1 VIGLRVVPEGG
12 HDNELGTALEDLRR
26 YQRMFERGS
35 IGQLT
40 MDIPGM
46 RIDAVNQ
53 AFCTMTGYT
62 REELLGGDYDR
73 LFRHGGPWDPLPTAR
88 LLRGEI
94 DSYAIE
100 REMPHKD
107 GQLIPAL
114 STVSARR
121 CTHGDVQ
128 QLTVLTQELTSQR
141 AAEDAR
147 RDSEMILGAAIASSA
162 VSVTT
167 FDRDLHFT
175 FLAGGAMARAGRRI
189 TDFLGR
195 DVRDVTSHAPSLA
208 ALEKALAGVESS
220 TRSEYGGK
228 TYSTVH
234 APLRDIGGEITSVI
248 SIASDITAEVTAE
261 AAGAH
266 DRALL
271 DTVLMAVPMLAATF
285 DIDGRIL
292 DGAGRLFEG
301 GVLQGLMG
309 RRLDA
314 GGANVI
320 GAELVDRAIG
330 GEEINTTIE
339 HGGSFYQVLCTPNR
353 GHDGEPLG
361 ALAVVTDVTELHRS
375 AADALFRASHDEL
388 TGLPIRSALVE
399 HLDRLLGP
407 LGQPCTLLLLD
418 LDDLQV
424 VNDSL
429 GHEVGD
435 TVLLEVAAG
444 LTAAFPSLMV
454 ARHGGDEFAVVV
466 PGRSGDSH
474 AHEVV
479 ARICQALTPVVRL
492 DGHPLTITASIG
504 IAFGQPGGSTASLF
518 RNADSALYQAKH
530 DGRGQNR
537 IYDADSRQRLHQ
549 RLSTEG
555 GLRAALVGGTLHLA
569 YQPIVSLIDRRI
581 LGAEALLRW
590 DDPVRGPISPVE
602 FIPIA
607 EATGLIVPIGDWV
620 MNRACEDAAQL
631 HRDNDFHMSVN
642 VSTRQLVSGD
652 FSAWL
657 DGVLAATGL
666 PATALTVEV
675 TESAVL
681 HDLNTVQAAFGRLR
695 SHGVRIAI
703 DDFGTGFSSLARLQ
717 RLPVDIIKLDR
728 EFVRDIGDQPGA
740 RTMATAI
747 FELSKAIGAS
757 IVAEGVE
764 TEAQAATLRDI
775 GYESAQGFLFARPMP
790 LAELHELLN
799 AGRRAGASA
808 RRPHS

>member
-1 VIGLRVVPEGG
+1 VSGLRVVPGNG
-12 HDNELGTALEDLRR
+12 RDELGTAREELRR

-35 IGQLT
+35 IGQLS
-40 MDIPGM
+40 MNIPGM
-46 RIDAVNQ
+46 RICAVNR

-62 REELLGGDYDR
+62 RKELLGGDSDR
-73 LFRHGGPWDPLPTAR
+73 LFRHGGPWDFLPTDR

-100 REMPHKD
+100 REIPRK
-107 GQLIPAL
+107 GGRLVPAL
-114 STVSARR
+114 TTVSARR
-121 CTHGDVQ
+121 CPNGNVE
-128 QLTVLTQELTSQR
+128 QLTILTQELTSQR
-141 AAEDAR
+141 VAEDAQR
-147 RDSEMILGAAIASSA
+147 ESEMILSAAIASSA
-162 VSVTT
+162 VSVST

-175 FLAGGAMARAGRRI
+175 FLAGGAMARAGRHV

-195 DVRDVTSHAPSLA
+195 DIRELTTDSLTLA
-208 ALEKALAGVESS
+208 ALTNALAGVESS
-220 TRSEYGGK
+220 TRTEYGGR

-234 APLRDIGGEITSVI
+234 APLREAGGEITGAISV
-248 SIASDITAEVTAE
+248 SSDITAEV
-261 AAGAH
+261 AASAVLAH
-266 DRALL
+266 NRALL
-271 DTVLMAVPMLAATF
+271 DTVLTAVPMLAASF
-285 DIDGRIL
+285 DVDGRIL
-292 DGAGRLFEG
+292 DAADRLFEG
-301 GVLQGLMG
+301 GILRSRMG
-309 RRLDA
+309 QRLDT
-314 GGANVI
+314 GGAHVLAATLI
-320 GAELVDRAIG
+320 DRAIS

-339 HGGSFYQVLCTPNR
+339 HEGSFYQVLCTPNR
-353 GHDGEPLG
+353 TSDGEPLG
-361 ALAVVTDVTELHRS
+361 ALAVVTDVTEVHLS
-375 AADALFRASHDEL
+375 AADALFRARHDEL

-399 HLDRLLGP
+399 HLDTVLGP
-407 LGQPCTLLLLD
+407 LRQSCTLLLLD

-435 TVLLEVAAG
+435 TVLLEVARE

-454 ARHGGDEFAVVV
+454 ARHAGDEFAIVV
-466 PGRSGDSH
+466 PGSASETQ
-474 AHEVV
+474 AHDLV
-479 ARICQALTPVVRL
+479 ARISSVLTPVIRL

-504 IAFGQPGGSTASLF
+504 VAFAQPGALTATLF

-530 DGRGQNR
+530 AGRGQTR
-537 IYDADSRQRLHQ
+537 IYDADSRQRLQQ
-549 RLSTEG
+549 RLRTEAA
-555 GLRAALVGGTLHLA
+555 LHAALVAGTLHVA

-590 DDPVRGPISPVE
+590 HDPVRGPISPVE
-602 FIPIA
+602 FVPIA
-607 EATGLIVPIGDWV
+607 EATGLIVPIGEWV
-620 MNRACEDAAQL
+620 MNRACEDAAPL
-631 HRDNDFHMSVN
+631 HRDHNLHVSVN
-642 VSTRQLVSGD
+642 VSARQLESGD

-657 DGVLAATGL
+657 DGILAATGL

-681 HDLNTVQAAFGRLR
+681 HDLTTVRTAFEGIR

-728 EFVRDIGDQPGA
+728 EFVREIGERPGA
-740 RTMATAI
+740 HTMATAI

-790 LAELHELLN
+790 LTQLHELLG
-799 AGRRAGASA
+799 AG
-808 RRPHS
+808 HSPEPSG

>member
-1 VIGLRVVPEGG
+1 VSGLRVVPDNG
-12 HDNELGTALEDLRR
+12 HDDELGTALEDLRR

-40 MDIPGM
+40 MDMPSM
-46 RIDAVNQ
+46 RICAVNQ
-53 AFCTMTGYT
+53 AFCTMSGYT
-62 REELLGGDYDR
+62 REELLGGVYDR
-73 LFRHGGPWDPLPTAR
+73 LFGHGGPWDFLPTAR
-88 LLRGEI
+88 LLRGDI

-100 REMPHKD
+100 RQIPHKD
-107 GQLIPAL
+107 GQLVPAL

-121 CTHGDVQ
+121 CAHGNVE
-128 QLTVLTQELTSQR
+128 QLTILTQELTSQR
-141 AAEDAR
+141 VAEDAQ

-162 VSVTT
+162 VSVST
-167 FDRDLHFT
+167 FDRDMHFT
-175 FLAGGAMARAGRRI
+175 FVAGGAMLRAGRRV

-195 DVRDVTSHAPSLA
+195 DIREWTSDPPSIA
-208 ALEKALAGVESS
+208 ALESALAGVESS
-220 TRSEYGGK
+220 TRTEYGGK

-234 APLRDIGGEITSVI
+234 APLRDAGGEITGIISV
-248 SIASDITAEVTAE
+248 SSDITAEVTAE
-261 AAGAH
+261 AVGAH
-266 DRALL
+266 NRALL
-271 DTVLMAVPMLAATF
+271 DTVLKAVPMLAATF

-301 GVLQGLMG
+301 GVLRSLIGQ
-309 RRLDA
+309 RIDA
-314 GGANVI
+314 GGANI
-320 GAELVDRAIG
+320 IAARLIDRATR
-330 GEEINTTIE
+330 GEEITTTIE
-339 HGGSFYQVLCTPNR
+339 HEGSFYQLLCTPNR
-353 GHDGEPLG
+353 SADGEPLG

-375 AADALFRASHDEL
+375 AEEALFGASHDEL
-388 TGLPIRSALVE
+388 TALPIRSALVE
-399 HLDRLLGP
+399 HLDTVLGP
-407 LGQPCTLLLLD
+407 LGQSCTLLLLD

-466 PGRSGDSH
+466 PGVSAESH
-474 AHEVV
+474 AHDVV
-479 ARICQALTPVVRL
+479 ARICHALAPVVRL
-492 DGHPLTITASIG
+492 DGHPLTITTSIG
-504 IAFGQPGGSTASLF
+504 IAFAQPGGSTATLF

-537 IYDADSRQRLHQ
+537 IYEADTRQRLQQ
-549 RLSTEG
+549 RLRTEG
-555 GLRAALVGGTLHLA
+555 GLRAALAAGTLHLA
-569 YQPIVSLIDRRI
+569 YQPIVSLVDRRI

-590 DDPVRGPISPVE
+590 DDPVRGPISPGE

-607 EATGLIVPIGDWV
+607 EATGLIVPIGEWV
-620 MNRACEDAAQL
+620 MNRACADAVEL
-631 HRDNDFHMSVN
+631 HRDHDLHVSVN
-642 VSTRQLVSGD
+642 VSARQLVSGD

-657 DGVLAATGL
+657 DGVLAQTGL

-681 HDLNTVQAAFGRLR
+681 HDLTTVQTAFDRMR
-695 SHGVRIAI
+695 SRGVRIAI

-728 EFVRDIGDQPGA
+728 DFVRDIGEQPGA
-740 RTMATAI
+740 HTMATAI

-790 LAELHELLN
+790 LAQLHELLD
-799 AGRRAGASA
+799 AESSPAPSG
-808 RRPHS
+808 

>member
-1 VIGLRVVPEGG
+1 MSGRPVVRDDG
-12 HDNELGTALEDLRR
+12 HAVELDTALEDLRG

-35 IGQLT
+35 IGQLS
-40 MDIPGM
+40 MDMPGM
-46 RIDAVNQ
+46 RIRAVNQ

-73 LFRHGGPWDPLPTAR
+73 LFGHGGPSDFLPTER

-100 REMPHKD
+100 QEIPHKD
-107 GQLIPAL
+107 GRLVPAL

-121 CTHGDVQ
+121 GTQGNVE
-128 QLTVLTQELTSQR
+128 QLTILTQELTSQR
-141 AAEDAR
+141 IAEDAQ

-167 FDRDLHFT
+167 LDRELRFT
-175 FLAGGAMARAGRRI
+175 FLAGGAMVRAGRRV

-195 DVRDVTSHAPSLA
+195 DVREVTSDAPSLA
-208 ALEKALAGVESS
+208 ALESALAGVESS
-220 TRSEYGGK
+220 TRTEYGGK

-234 APLRDIGGEITSVI
+234 APLRDACGEITGIISV
-248 SIASDITAEVTAE
+248 SSDITAEVTAE

-271 DTVLMAVPMLAATF
+271 ETVLMAVPMLAATF
-285 DIDGRIL
+285 DIDGTIL

-301 GVLQGLMG
+301 GVLRSLLG
-309 RRLDA
+309 RRIDA
-314 GGANVI
+314 DGANI
-320 GAELVDRAIG
+320 LAAELIDRAIG
-330 GEEINTTIE
+330 GEEITTTIE
-339 HGGSFYQVLCTPNR
+339 HEGSFYQVLCTPNR
-353 GHDGEPLG
+353 GPAGEALG
-361 ALAVVTDVTELHRS
+361 ALAVVTDVTDPHRS
-375 AADALFRASHDEL
+375 AEEALFRASHDEL
-388 TGLPIRSALVE
+388 TALPIRSALVE
-399 HLDRLLGP
+399 HLDRVLGP
-407 LGQPCTLLLLD
+407 LGESCTLLLLD

-424 VNDSL
+424 VNDGL
-429 GHEVGD
+429 GHDVGD
-435 TVLLEVAAG
+435 AVLLEVAAR

-454 ARHGGDEFAVVV
+454 ARPGGDEFAVVV
-466 PGRSGDSH
+466 PGVSGESH

-479 ARICQALTPVVRL
+479 ARIRHALAPVVRL
-492 DGHPLTITASIG
+492 DGHPLTITTSIG
-504 IAFGQPGGSTASLF
+504 IAFGQPGGSTATLF
-518 RNADSALYQAKH
+518 RDADTALYQAKH

-537 IYDADSRQRLHQ
+537 IYDADSHQ
-549 RLSTEG
+549 RLQQRLRTEG
-555 GLRAALVGGTLHLA
+555 GLRAALVAGALHLA
-569 YQPIVSLIDRRI
+569 YQPIVSLVDRRI
-581 LGAEALLRW
+581 VGAEALLRW
-590 DDPVRGPISPVE
+590 DDPVRGPISPAE

-620 MNRACEDAAQL
+620 MHRACEDAAQL
-631 HRDNDFHMSVN
+631 YRDHGVHVSVN
-642 VSTRQLVSGD
+642 VSARQLVSGD

-657 DGVLAATGL
+657 DGVLAASGL
-666 PATALTVEV
+666 PPAALTIEV

-681 HDLNTVQAAFGRLR
+681 HDLTTVQTAFDRIR
-695 SHGVRIAI
+695 SHGVRLAI

-728 EFVRDIGDQPGA
+728 DFVRDIGKQPGA
-740 RTMATAI
+740 HTMATAI

-790 LAELHELLN
+790 LAQLHTLLDQP
-799 AGRRAGASA
+799 RA
-808 RRPHS
+808 